1 MAELYELTLPE
12 LVSAAGLTQPK
23 AKDLFRSFH
32 QRFEFPSPLAIEKTA
47 TAKGVAKA
55 SFKLSDGLLIEAVFM
70 DWGKDKKF
78 VCVSSQAG
86 CPIGCRFCAT
96 GRMGFKRN
104 LTVGEIIAQVYHFA
118 KEEKITNL
126 VFMGMGE
133 PFLNYD
139 RVTKAIRLL
148 NSELG
153 QNIAYRKI
161 VVSTIGIVTGL
172 QQFGQ
177 ELRTL
182 KLAWSL
188 VAPDE
193 KLRRQLIPYPALPSI
208 KETMVALKDYQKASK
223 QRITIEYVLLKDI
236 NDSTADLKQLYNISQ
251 ELDSHINL
259 IEYNPTSDSNFLA
272 GDVDAARVYLKQLKA
287 NVTIRQSLGKEIS
300 AGCGQLAANRT
311 SPWPLYRAL
320 QHHSGIV

>member
-12 LVSAAGLTQPK
+12 LASTGLTEPK
-23 AKDLFRSFH
+23 TKAIFRSFH
-32 QRFEFPSPLAIEKTA
+32 QRFDFPSPLKVEKIE
-47 TAKGVAKA
+47 TAKGVIKA
-55 SFKLSDGLLIEAVFM
+55 SFQLSDGLIIESVFM
-70 DWGKDKKF
+70 DWGKNKKF

-96 GRMGFKRN
+96 GHMGFQRD
-104 LTVGEIIAQVYHFA
+104 LTAGEIISQVYHFA
-118 KEEKITNL
+118 KEQTVTNL

-161 VVSTIGIVTGL
+161 VVSTVGIVTGL
-172 QQFGQ
+172 KQIGQ

-188 VAPDE
+188 VAPTNE
-193 KLRRQLIPYPALPSI
+193 LRRELIPYSALPSI
-208 KETMVALKDYQKASK
+208 EGTVAALKAYQKASK
-223 QRITIEYVLLKDI
+223 QRITIEYVLLKGV
-236 NDSTADLKQLYNISQ
+236 NDSETDLKNLYAISQ

-259 IEYNPTSDSNFLA
+259 IQYNSSPGIDFTT
-272 GDVDAARVYLKQLKA
+272 GDVDQARSFLKERKA
-287 NVTIRQSLGKEIS
+287 NVTIRRSLGAEIA
-300 AGCGQLAANRT
+300 AGCGQLAAM
-311 SPWPLYRAL
+311 LK
-320 QHHSGIV
+320 